1 MKKESNMNRLY
12 LIISLYLLF
21 VTCNNNAHYTDVLD
35 EADRLSDSI
44 PSLALIKLE
53 KIKNIKR
60 LNTAE
65 QAQYNLIF
73 IKSMFSSGNRLS
85 SDSIILDITQYYRE
99 QNDSV
104 HLHQSLYY
112 HGLYHYLN
120 TTHDSAI
127 AYFNKAIDAVPKG
140 GENNLKAGY
149 KRMAGYS
156 HLYLGDAPA
165 AVKTQKEAFQH
176 ALVANDSLSVVHS
189 LLGLADA
196 YRYNK
201 EMEQSM
207 ETYMEALNRAKEKNN
222 HDMEASILNIVAGI
236 YESNDQIEEAL
247 HYKNR
252 SQKVRRSRKDVSAAN
267 LYRAILFDKQN
278 MPDSA
283 QHYAQLSIK
292 GDDQYVA
299 DLAYTFLSAAEA
311 RKGRYPIAL
320 NLSKNSEEI
329 FSHFL
334 TGIRSTEIQQK
345 YEQQKLENENNQL
358 KIKQREHQFYLIMA
372 LFLLV
377 LMMIAIY
384 TIRMNNKRKN
394 EKTAHKN
401 RLLQLEHENLL
412 LKQQQEISALRE
424 KEAALRES
432 LFKKINFFHK
442 LSSLSGE
449 ENENHNQRAKIKIT
463 SGDWQELI
471 NGIQDAYPQF
481 LTKLKQLAPGLSDD
495 DVRFCCLLKI
505 NVNMQDLSDIYC
517 VSKAA
522 ITKRKY
528 RIKTEK
534 FRIGDNSLNLD
545 AVLQQIN

>member
-1 MKKESNMNRLY
+1 
-12 LIISLYLLF
+12 
-21 VTCNNNAHYTDVLD
+21 
-35 EADRLSDSI
+35 
-44 PSLALIKLE
+44 
-53 KIKNIKR
+53 
-60 LNTAE
+60 
-65 QAQYNLIF
+65 
-73 IKSMFSSGNRLS
+73 
-85 SDSIILDITQYYRE
+85 
-99 QNDSV
+99 
-104 HLHQSLYY
+104 
-112 HGLYHYLN
+112 
-120 TTHDSAI
+120 
-127 AYFNKAIDAVPKG
+127 
-140 GENNLKAGY
+140 
-149 KRMAGYS
+149 
-156 HLYLGDAPA
+156 
-165 AVKTQKEAFQH
+165 
-176 ALVANDSLSVVHS
+176 
-189 LLGLADA
+189 
-196 YRYNK
+196 
-201 EMEQSM
+201 
-207 ETYMEALNRAKEKNN
+207 
-222 HDMEASILNIVAGI
+222 MEASILNIVAGI